1 MEVISIEDTRFKKYG
16 RVLTG
21 YDYSELFKAMEE
33 TPLPEGVVYEPSVE
47 ELEKLGI
54 AEEFKER
61 AFGEMP
67 VQVGYCNGNNNFLN
81 AAEYHRN
88 SELNIAVTDAILI
101 LGMLQ
106 DVAEDFTYET
116 SRMEAFFLPKG
127 VGIELYATALH
138 YAPCNVNGKGFKVVV
153 VLPKGTNYP
162 LSKKHKE
169 GEDKLMTAVN
179 KWLIGHE
186 EGGLP
191 EGTFL
196 GLKGKNLSV

>member
-1 MEVISIEDTRFKKYG
+1 MEVISIEDSRFKKYG
-16 RVLTG
+16 RILTG
-21 YDYSELFKAMEE
+21 YDYSELMEAMKD
-33 TPLPEGVVYEPSVE
+33 TPFPNDVVYEPSVE
-47 ELEKLGI
+47 ILEKLDI
-54 AEEFKER
+54 AEEFKKK

-67 VQVGYCNGNNNFLN
+67 VQVGYCNGNNNLLN
-81 AAEYHRN
+81 AVEYHRN

-106 DVAEDFTYET
+106 DVEEDFTYDT

-127 VGIELYATALH
+127 TGVEIYATSLH
-138 YAPCNVNGKGFKVVV
+138 YAPCNVNHNGFKVVV

-162 LSKKHKE
+162 LSEKHGK

-191 EGTFL
+191 EGTFI